1 MPTKTFPTAT
11 AIAWLKGLAL
21 PEVDRLEV
29 DHLLAD
35 LEQADRRLKDLEQ
48 AIARR
53 SAGDQHVAVLSS
65 MPGVGRGFTALSL
78 ACRVGRVDRFPRAQS
93 LANYWGLTPGLPEQR
108 GE

>member
-1 MPTKTFPTAT
+1 MPTKTYPTAK
-11 AIAWLKGLAL
+11 AVAWLKGLAL

-35 LEQADRRLKDLEQ
+35 LGQADRRLKDLEQ

-65 MPGVGRGFTALSL
+65 MPGVGGGSPPCPWPAGSAGWTGSHGPTAWPTTG
-78 ACRVGRVDRFPRAQS
+78 A
-93 LANYWGLTPGLPEQR
+93 
-108 GE
+108 